1 MLWSFDKPSRGMS
14 KQESNLEADTE
25 FASDENFA
33 DYILEGVCHRAV
45 SLQSQIP
52 RVYWTQCQINPFW
65 VQNRSKNSRKPFLT
79 KDANS
84 KAPNTYQ
91 KKYLSFHVSQSPA
104 PLSGF
109 RATLPLFSDFSSFTR
124 IHKTAGPDELPS
136 PASTCLRLGI
146 TCTAYRYCFLRA
158 TP

>member
-33 DYILEGVCHRAV
+33 DYILEGVRHRAV

-91 KKYLSFHVSQSPA
+91 KNIFPSMFLNRRHLFLA
-104 PLSGF
+104 SGRLYHYF
-109 RATLPLFSDFSSFTR
+109 QTSHL
-124 IHKTAGPDELPS
+124 S
-136 PASTCLRLGI
+136 PASTRQLALMNSPAQPLLVSG
-146 TCTAYRYCFLRA
+146 LE
-158 TP
+158 